1 MSAPPEPVRRP
12 SEALLEQIKSNMIKL
27 KHAEAPAPTKPNE
40 STFLRGGLLHQ
51 IQTGFTL
58 RKVGGGGEAASAPGA
73 TTIARGGFLHELRSK
88 RPEVKS
94 TASTKAL
101 PTSTKEPAPSGKLTS
116 LETMA
121 QNGVLKHG
129 WLHKRAQNSIWQRRY
144 FVLTPAA
151 LYYASNEPRKG
162 GSLDE
167 LINKGETTR
176 MPFSEI
182 HDVYPTGQGGEFHM
196 LHNERRLRLRAG
208 GVQDASS
215 WVAALISAE
224 LDARKSR
231 PDAPASP
238 SAAAVAGGLVA
249 PSVHVAAND
258 VETGK
263 RLLIDTLPEA
273 LMEVALQLGEVEA
286 VREAVRDGA
295 ADALVDI
302 YHEDYDE
309 DDPSAATR
317 ALELPI
323 PTLCCEWLGR
333 AAEAHGALARQIAN
347 AVDVSGGD
355 VQESVSGPEFLS
367 SSSSASMGLSS
378 STIGDPEG
386 MANEAV
392 VELEEKAIACKE
404 GAGSGGK
411 LMQLL
416 RWLHPRILQPALN
429 TLKEHLQGGTSAALT
444 AAAAQRHTP
453 HSHPSLPPAA
463 HCRLPQEP
471 V

>member
-1 MSAPPEPVRRP
+1 MLRRPPDQTQREHLPSRRAAPPD
-12 SEALLEQIKSNMIKL
+12 S
-27 KHAEAPAPTKPNE
+27 
-40 STFLRGGLLHQ
+40 GGLHAAQ
-51 IQTGFTL
+51 
-58 RKVGGGGEAASAPGA
+58 GGRRRVASAPGA

-167 LINKGETTR
+167 LINKGDDPYVFRDPRCVPDRTR
-176 MPFSEI
+176 RQSSTCCTMSRNC
-182 HDVYPTGQGGEFHM
+182 GC
-196 LHNERRLRLRAG
+196 AG

-258 VETGK
+258 VE
-263 RLLIDTLPEA
+263 PE
-273 LMEVALQLGEVEA
+273 
-286 VREAVRDGA
+286 
-295 ADALVDI
+295 
-302 YHEDYDE
+302 
-309 DDPSAATR
+309 SAY
-317 ALELPI
+317 
-323 PTLCCEWLGR
+323 
-333 AAEAHGALARQIAN
+333 
-347 AVDVSGGD
+347 
-355 VQESVSGPEFLS
+355 
-367 SSSSASMGLSS
+367 S
-378 STIGDPEG
+378 STH
-386 MANEAV
+386 
-392 VELEEKAIACKE
+392 C
-404 GAGSGGK
+404 
-411 LMQLL
+411 
-416 RWLHPRILQPALN
+416 PR
-429 TLKEHLQGGTSAALT
+429 
-444 AAAAQRHTP
+444 R
-453 HSHPSLPPAA
+453 
-463 HCRLPQEP
+463 
-471 V
+471 